1 MLRISAFKWSS
12 TCILSSNWNEQ
23 ERQQMT
29 YPVVFFYQAVIRPV
43 AEYACPVW
51 HSPWTVCRPER
62 PHWIDPTSSGENYL
76 QQLCVHDAL
85 QLANLHLLAERRDQ
99 LTGRFFDKMRGVNN
113 LHYLLAA
120 QRDSCIGL
128 TNSLRTAQKYPV
140 HFAKSTILSFSDSIY
155 LALLHSA
162 LHFVTLP
169 TVYVAL

>member
-1 MLRISAFKWSS
+1 
-12 TCILSSNWNEQ
+12 
-23 ERQQMT
+23 
-29 YPVVFFYQAVIRPV
+29 
-43 AEYACPVW
+43 
-51 HSPWTVCRPER
+51 
-62 PHWIDPTSSGENYL
+62 
-76 QQLCVHDAL
+76 L